1 MGNTEVKG
9 TLPMLYRNIMKTAK
23 RKKVQ
28 TWCKC
33 ILGLFQHL
41 SQQ

>member
-1 MGNTEVKG
+1 
-9 TLPMLYRNIMKTAK
+9 MLNRNILKTAK

-41 SQQ
+41 GQLRKT